1 MFFFTFRTSQIL
13 LIASFNPGA
22 FSVHS
27 AYATLILTLLL
38 TRVKI
43 LFKRQSPYS
52 KSLTI
57 LSSKIY
63 QGPQQEAKT
72 VSEKLAIFFESQS
85 WKICIRTYFNLLN
98 RRRER
103 SEEKPRGNDP
113 IKGQQHEN
121 GVLTKTVGVQT
132 RAY

>member
-27 AYATLILTLLL
+27 ANATLILTLLL

-52 KSLTI
+52 KCWTI

-72 VSEKLAIFFESQS
+72 VSEKLAIFLESQS

-103 SEEKPRGNDP
+103 SEEKPSGNDP

-121 GVLTKTVGVQT
+121 YVLTKTVGVQT